1 MLLKRKGNEGGR
13 QWEREVSLCV
23 CKNNLQ
29 YETRRNATRKVR
41 RASASACTTDSAV
54 TPAEAATAAAA
65 AVAVTVAYGG
75 RLLRFSFGQ
84 RKYKE
89 IWKIRCVILYVCI
102 VHFYEHTRV
111 FSVFFS
117 LLFLF
122 FLYLSKCV
130 FCIQYWRRVC
140 RLYMYLYVC
149 MLRADRFVCYAE
161 FSFPLSLR
169 RPCVLLFCYYLFCV
183 VVFDNIAH
191 VHFLFD
197 YLHTEKRIEH
207 SPFAF
212 YCINYAY
219 ITPISNVY
227 ARICRSPR
235 KAVSKECEDKTK
247 TTREVWT

>member
-1 MLLKRKGNEGGR
+1 MYSAASWSLIILTHCHYLTRLCCPSSTLSFLSLFLFAKIRTQQQKGRRLSKVEHTRDAAAAKGEWG
-13 QWEREVSLCV
+13 REVSLCV

-29 YETRRNATRKVR
+29 YETRRNETRKVR

-54 TPAEAATAAAA
+54 TPAEAATAAAE
-65 AVAVTVAYGG
+65 VAVTVAYGG

-89 IWKIRCVILYVCI
+89 IWKIRCVILYVRI
-102 VHFYEHTRV
+102 VRFYEHTRV

-183 VVFDNIAH
+183 VVFNFAVH
-191 VHFLFD
+191 VHF
-197 YLHTEKRIEH
+197 
-207 SPFAF
+207 
-212 YCINYAY
+212 
-219 ITPISNVY
+219 
-227 ARICRSPR
+227 
-235 KAVSKECEDKTK
+235 
-247 TTREVWT
+247 

>member
-1 MLLKRKGNEGGR
+1 M
-13 QWEREVSLCV
+13 CV

-89 IWKIRCVILYVCI
+89 IWKIRCVILYVGI
-102 VHFYEHTRV
+102 VRFYEHTRV

-122 FLYLSKCV
+122 FFLFVKMRLLHTILTTSVSPVYV
-130 FCIQYWRRVC
+130 F
-140 RLYMYLYVC
+140 VC
-149 MLRADRFVCYAE
+149 MYVARRPVCLLRRIFFSTFFAPPLRFV
-161 FSFPLSLR
+161 
-169 RPCVLLFCYYLFCV
+169 VLLLLVLRCCF
-183 VVFDNIAH
+183 
-191 VHFLFD
+191 
-197 YLHTEKRIEH
+197 
-207 SPFAF
+207 
-212 YCINYAY
+212 
-219 ITPISNVY
+219 
-227 ARICRSPR
+227 
-235 KAVSKECEDKTK
+235 
-247 TTREVWT
+247 